1 METQLNKLRGIV
13 TIKRG
18 KVTFLKNVTDL
29 QTAFIGNGDPDTVLK
44 TLADAGWKL
53 EGDYELKIYKN
64 ID

>member
-1 METQLNKLRGIV
+1 METQPQQLRGIV